1 MFHGHKTN
9 YKINRLQE
17 RALRLIYNNHISSFE
32 ELLSKDGTFTIHEQ
46 TYFTSTCC
54 PSCPRTFLGPFHRLS
69 LALLKYALSPDMYFV
84 SLLLLILL
92 LSACHIFS
100 EFSHAVNASLALC
113 KASRLSVR
121 ILLVFKDVI
130 AVGLSINVGGRV
142 SWKGEN
148 PWTFASEFLAFR
160 HQDKARS
167 RLNCDSLLNCFI
179 HHICDNELM
188 PFN

>member
-1 MFHGHKTN
+1 MTIF
-9 YKINRLQE
+9 L
-17 RALRLIYNNHISSFE
+17 ALRNYCLKMA
-32 ELLSKDGTFTIHEQ
+32 LLPFYHFYQ

-54 PSCPRTFLGPFHRLS
+54 LSCPRTFPGPFHCLS
-69 LALLKYALSPDMYFV
+69 FALLKYALSPDMYFV
-84 SLLLLILL
+84 ALLLLILL
-92 LSACHIFS
+92 LISACDIFS
-100 EFSHAVNASLALC
+100 EFSNAVNASLALC

-130 AVGLSINVGGRV
+130 AVGLSINVDGRV

-160 HQDKARS
+160 HHDKARS
-167 RLNCDSLLNCFI
+167 RLSCDSLFNCFN
-179 HHICDNELM
+179 HHICDNKLM